1 MFMPIV
7 LALVLAV
14 MPAST
19 GVPERLVQFRS
30 VDFTTSVV
38 ELHNFGDTDVP
49 LDGWRFCTH
58 NNVQRLR
65 YSDNDALN
73 GMILEPGGSLYVH
86 MVNDAPDEPNHLNQS
101 DLGDFALPLHRG
113 PYALGI
119 YWPNDGILIFSDPTD
134 MIDHVQWSVGGRDS
148 NSADERSRVAVLAG
162 LWTAED
168 AWVFTT
174 EQSLGWT
181 LIPNGTFLQGP
192 DDFDVAEPGCVPA
205 DIAEPFGMFDQGD
218 ITAFIDGFASGSAT
232 TDLDHDGIHALS
244 DIAAFLSA
252 FLAGCP

>member
-1 MFMPIV
+1 MIKATML
-7 LALVLAV
+7 LA
-14 MPAST
+14 MTIAST
-19 GVPERLVQFRS
+19 APAGVPERNIQFRS
-30 VDFTTSVV
+30 VDFVGSVIEV
-38 ELHNFGDTDVP
+38 HNYGDTAIP

-73 GMILEPGGSLYVH
+73 GITIGPGESLYVH
-86 MVNDAPDEPNHLNQS
+86 MVNDAPDEPNHLNQT
-101 DLGDFALPLHRG
+101 DLGSFALPLHRG
-113 PYALGI
+113 PYALGL
-119 YWPNDGILIFSDPTD
+119 YWPNGGILIFPDPTD
-134 MIDHVQWSVGGRDS
+134 MVDHVQWSVGGRDS

-181 LIPNGTFLQGP
+181 LIPNGTFLHGP
-192 DDFDVAEPGCVPA
+192 GDFDVAEPGCVPA
-205 DIAEPFGMFDQGD
+205 DIAEPFGVFDQDD
-218 ITAFIDGFASGSAT
+218 ITAFIDGFAAATAT
-232 TDLDHDGIHALS
+232 TDLDHDGVHALS

-252 FLAGCP
+252 YLAGCP